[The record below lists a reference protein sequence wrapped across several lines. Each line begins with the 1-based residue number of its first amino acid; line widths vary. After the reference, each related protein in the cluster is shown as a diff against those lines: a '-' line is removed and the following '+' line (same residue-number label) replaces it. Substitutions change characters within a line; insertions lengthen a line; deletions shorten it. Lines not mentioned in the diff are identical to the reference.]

1 VNITGAIFCGGKSTR
16 MGTDKSVLEI
26 AGTPMYQRVEI
37 AMVDAGV
44 SEVVALGG
52 SDLVSLRKI
61 DDYESGEGPLS
72 ALIGGLSSEGSLLVC
87 PCDVPAISA
96 TGLKQIL
103 TRATDIEAMAVI
115 AKSNRLEP
123 LIGYYS
129 GACLPTLI
137 SAWVAGT
144 RALKDALKLFAFETV
159 DLEISEV
166 LNVNRMS
173 DLESAK
179 RQLGLDLP

>member
-1 VNITGAIFCGGKSTR
+1 MNITGAIFCGGKSTR

-52 SDLVSLRKI
+52 SDLISLRRI

-87 PCDVPAISA
+87 P
-96 TGLKQIL
+96 
-103 TRATDIEAMAVI
+103 
-115 AKSNRLEP
+115 
-123 LIGYYS
+123 
-129 GACLPTLI
+129 
-137 SAWVAGT
+137 
-144 RALKDALKLFAFETV
+144 
-159 DLEISEV
+159 
-166 LNVNRMS
+166 
-173 DLESAK
+173 
-179 RQLGLDLP
+179 

>member
-1 VNITGAIFCGGKSTR
+1 MKVTGAIFCGGKSNR

-26 AGTPMYQRVEI
+26 AGTPMYERIEI
-37 AMVDAGV
+37 AMVEAGV

-52 SDLVSLRKI
+52 SDLVCLRKI
-61 DDYESGEGPLS
+61 DDYEPNGGPLS
-72 ALIGGLSSEGSLLVC
+72 ALISGLSSEGSLLVC

-103 TRATDIEAMAVI
+103 ARATNTEAMAVI

-123 LIGYYS
+123 LIGYYNS
-129 GACLPTLI
+129 ACLPALV
-137 SAWVAGT
+137 SAWTAGT
-144 RALKDALKLFAFETV
+144 RAPKDALKLFDFETV
-159 DLEISEV
+159 NLEISEV

-179 RQLGLDLP
+179 IQLGLDLP